1 MDKIET
7 RAIIEMLGAPKE
19 HIVKTLK
26 EYIEKLQEEGKKI
39 NHISYAEPIEQGKFF
54 SVFSE
59 IEIDFNN
66 MDEVLSFCFDSMP
79 SSIEILS
86 PEKLSF
92 DANILT
98 GFLNDLQAKIHQTD
112 ALIKDTSVQK
122 QLLDTNAINIL
133 HNFVYYILKE
143 GEKTPEELSKFV
155 GIEPKE
161 IKAFLDVMIKKGL
174 IKEDAGKYSITS
186 QT

>member
-19 HIVKTLK
+19 HIINTLK
-26 EYIEKLQEEGKKI
+26 EYIAKLQQENKKI
-39 NHISYAEPIEQGKFF
+39 KHIEYAEPIEQGKFF
-54 SVFSE
+54 STFAE
-59 IEIDFNN
+59 IEIDFND
-66 MDEVLSFCFDSMP
+66 MDELLAFCFDSMP

-86 PEKLSF
+86 PEKLNF

-98 GFLNDLQAKIHQTD
+98 GFLNDLLAKIHQAD
-112 ALIKDTSVQK
+112 ALIKDASVQK
-122 QLLDTNAINIL
+122 QLLDMNAINIL

-143 GEKTPEELSKFV
+143 GEKTPEEISRFV

-161 IKAFLDVMIKKGL
+161 IKAFLDVMIKKEL